1 MEHEAEPAKNDQ
13 EKIGANRVGFHGKA
27 PHADGQ
33 TGLSYLILRPLNYPF
48 AEGTRP
54 VVGIILDDL
63 ADCDGLTQFL
73 DTDMPYDTLING
85 VLGELE
91 LTTCNFLAVGFKQVV
106 IRVHPGYH

>member
-1 MEHEAEPAKNDQ
+1 MAKPLTQ
-13 EKIGANRVGFHGKA
+13 MVK
-27 PHADGQ
+27 
-33 TGLSYLILRPLNYPF
+33 YLILRPLNYPF
-48 AEGTRP
+48 AEGSRP

-73 DTDMPYDTLING
+73 DTNMPYDTLING

-91 LTTCNFLAVGFKQVV
+91 LTTCNFLAEGFKQVV